1 MFDGCR
7 TDHSARIARVRV
19 VSLVVVM
26 LIACATVFAAN
37 APVPFIDLPTV
48 PTATVPGGAG
58 FTLTVN
64 GAGFVSGSVVNW
76 NGSPRATTL
85 VSAGQVTAA
94 ILASDIATASTASV
108 TVSNPAPGGGTSNVA
123 YFEVTSP
130 ASDVVVTGLSLDGF
144 GNVYFL
150 TAADFNHDGKLDLIL
165 FSTTFVNYMNVFH
178 VAVALGNGD
187 GTFQPEVFL
196 GTNLEANDVVLGD
209 FNGDGNLDLVI
220 VNGSQIPYTF
230 SVFLGN
236 GDGTFQPPVVT
247 IGQANT
253 EYAWPVV
260 GDFNQDGNLDIIAQC
275 YRCNSGT
282 GVSLL
287 LGNGDGTFQTPVNS
301 SAPFST
307 SYPLAVGDFNGDGVL
322 DLFGIGTMFAVLPG
336 NGDGTFQ
343 APVESLPHGG
353 GPGGYA
359 LNVWAADVNGDGK
372 LDLILP
378 AVGGGPDG
386 TTYSASVFPGQGNGA
401 FSDASGF
408 VLGQAAFPPGDF
420 NGDGKLDFVTS
431 AEFYPFP
438 ADDLSIWTGNGD
450 GTFAA
455 SVPIITTTGMPL
467 YPLLQGDF
475 NGDGKMDLLAEVPNG
490 GLWLFLQG
498 SFAVGVP
505 VPGSLSFG
513 NQTVRTT
520 SAAQKV
526 TLTNTGTATLT
537 LSPVNISGA
546 NASEFGQTNTCTAS
560 LAVGASCQINVTF
573 TPTTGGS
580 QSATLNIPHNGIG
593 SQTVPLTG
601 SGDTTFPTVIV
612 TPATLNFVPQG
623 IGTRSSQNVML
634 SSPGPGTV
642 TEPTIALTGA
652 NGNDFSEM
660 NTCTSEL
667 LPGASCQVTVTFSP
681 TTVGTRSAN
690 LNFSDNASGSPQ
702 KVALVGSG
710 PNFSTSSPTPAS
722 LTVAA
727 GQTANYT
734 FDLEPQGGFSQTV
747 TLTCSGAPAG
757 AKCTV
762 PGSIMLSSAMT
773 VAVSVTT
780 SGGGAA
786 MEHSP
791 FSSSGRWLASGL
803 FGLPLIVS
811 LAGVGM
817 RRRPHVSRWTFLLLI
832 TASMLLVPACGG
844 GGGGGSGA
852 TPAGTYV
859 LSVSGKY
866 TTGGTTL
873 IHDTTFTLI
882 VE

>member
-1 MFDGCR
+1 
-7 TDHSARIARVRV
+7 
-19 VSLVVVM
+19 
-26 LIACATVFAAN
+26 
-37 APVPFIDLPTV
+37 
-48 PTATVPGGAG
+48 
-58 FTLTVN
+58 
-64 GAGFVSGSVVNW
+64 
-76 NGSPRATTL
+76 
-85 VSAGQVTAA
+85 
-94 ILASDIATASTASV
+94 
-108 TVSNPAPGGGTSNVA
+108 
-123 YFEVTSP
+123 
-130 ASDVVVTGLSLDGF
+130 
-144 GNVYFL
+144 
-150 TAADFNHDGKLDLIL
+150 
-165 FSTTFVNYMNVFH
+165 
-178 VAVALGNGD
+178 
-187 GTFQPEVFL
+187 
-196 GTNLEANDVVLGD
+196 
-209 FNGDGNLDLVI
+209 
-220 VNGSQIPYTF
+220 
-230 SVFLGN
+230 
-236 GDGTFQPPVVT
+236 
-247 IGQANT
+247 
-253 EYAWPVV
+253 
-260 GDFNQDGNLDIIAQC
+260 
-275 YRCNSGT
+275 
-282 GVSLL
+282 
-287 LGNGDGTFQTPVNS
+287 
-301 SAPFST
+301 
-307 SYPLAVGDFNGDGVL
+307 
-322 DLFGIGTMFAVLPG
+322 
-336 NGDGTFQ
+336 
-343 APVESLPHGG
+343 
-353 GPGGYA
+353 
-359 LNVWAADVNGDGK
+359 
-372 LDLILP
+372 
-378 AVGGGPDG
+378 
-386 TTYSASVFPGQGNGA
+386 
-401 FSDASGF
+401 
-408 VLGQAAFPPGDF
+408 
-420 NGDGKLDFVTS
+420 
-431 AEFYPFP
+431 
-438 ADDLSIWTGNGD
+438 
-450 GTFAA
+450 
-455 SVPIITTTGMPL
+455 
-467 YPLLQGDF
+467 
-475 NGDGKMDLLAEVPNG
+475 
-490 GLWLFLQG
+490 
-498 SFAVGVP
+498 VP

-844 GGGGGSGA
+844 GGGGGGSGA

-866 TTGGTTL
+866 TSGGTTL
-873 IHDTTFTLI
+873 VHDTTFTLI